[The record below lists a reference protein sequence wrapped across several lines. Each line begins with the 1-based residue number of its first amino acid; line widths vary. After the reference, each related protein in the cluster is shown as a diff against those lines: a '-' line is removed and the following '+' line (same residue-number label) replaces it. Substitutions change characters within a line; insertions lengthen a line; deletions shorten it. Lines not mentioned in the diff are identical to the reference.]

1 MPIFNNEN
9 ILCKKQ
15 DFQFFWKTGRSGL
28 SAISPRGAEARWHHP
43 GRSTPAGPSLPH
55 TVSTAPAR
63 LRPAAR
69 CLGPAGTRT
78 RDSSGPVGSGSEVRR
93 LRLWS
98 RSATGELGDS
108 GEQPSVSGPMTPPLA
123 ARPRPPA
130 SSSCCGRPLPGGS
143 HPPCAAVARGSTNVW
158 AVNKR
163 GPFLFFLDGQVT
175 TAWQCGYLSRC
186 PLCREIY
193 RSVLTTQDLKLILE

>member
-1 MPIFNNEN
+1 M
-9 ILCKKQ
+9 
-15 DFQFFWKTGRSGL
+15 

-69 CLGPAGTRT
+69 RLGPAGTRT

-193 RSVLTTQDLKLILE
+193 RRVLTTQDLKLILE